1 MMLANLFAFRTSW
14 LGALVVLAGVFG
26 VWLLIRA
33 AIDFGSWFN
42 EEILGDFRD
51 RKRKK
56 KKP

>member
-1 MMLANLFAFRTSW
+1 MLANLFAFRTSW

-33 AIDFGSWFN
+33 AIDFVAWFN

>member
-1 MMLANLFAFRTSW
+1 MLANLFAVRTSW
-14 LGALVVLAGVFG
+14 LGALVVLVGVFG

-33 AIDFGSWFN
+33 AIDFVAWFN